1 MSTSATPTSV
11 ESLTVELR
19 RIPAFA
25 DLSDDGLQWLA
36 SQMKVVEF
44 AAGDEVVAEDSP
56 ADRMFI
62 ILEGEVSGRSENPR
76 APMSFIARAGDI
88 SGMLPYSRLTRFP
101 LSVRAMT
108 PSRVALLFTDKFD
121 EMLRRLPELGPR
133 LVGLLADRVR
143 EKTRADQQRD
153 KLMALGKLS
162 AGLAHE
168 LNNPA
173 AAARRAAADLREAFH
188 AARSARLHLDG
199 LGIDTEDRVFLSQLE
214 CDWEKN
220 HSSAAALDSLEQ
232 SDRVDELTHWL
243 EQHRVPEPWNLAASL
258 VDASCETGT
267 LDELASRFEGEILVD
282 VLRRLT
288 ASFTIAR
295 LTNEIESSTA
305 RISEL
310 VRAIKEYSWMD
321 QAPEQ
326 EVDVHNG
333 IESTLIMLKYRL
345 KGGIDV
351 VRRYDRTVPHVCAS
365 GSELNQVWT
374 NLIDN
379 AIDAM
384 NGKGEL
390 RIRTAGEFDRVLV
403 EIGDNGPGIP
413 EDIRDHIFDPF
424 FTTKPVGEGT
434 GLGLDTVWRIVQKLR
449 GEIRVESQPGDTRF
463 QVRLPAANAA
473 KGEKRQ

>member
-1 MSTSATPTSV
+1 MAASVTPGPV
-11 ESLTVELR
+11 ESLAAELR
-19 RIPAFA
+19 HIAAFS
-25 DLSDDGLQWLA
+25 DLPEEGLRWLA
-36 SQMKVVEF
+36 SEMT
-44 AAGDEVVAEDSP
+44 VAELNPGDVLSTEGSP
-56 ADRMFI
+56 ANRMWV
-62 ILEGEVSGRSENPR
+62 ILEGQIAGRSEGGNNAR
-76 APMSFIARAGDI
+76 SFSAGAGEI
-88 SGMLPYSRLTRFP
+88 TGMLPYSRLTQFP
-101 LSVRAMT
+101 LTTRAAV
-108 PSRVALLFTDKFD
+108 PSRVATFPASRFD

-133 LVGLLADRVR
+133 LVGMLADRVR
-143 EKTRADQQRD
+143 EKTRQDQQRD

-173 AAARRAAADLREAFH
+173 AAARRAAADLREAFQ

-199 LGIDTEDRVFLSQLE
+199 RGLSVEDRVYLARLE
-214 CDWEKN
+214 YDWEKN
-220 HSSAAALDSLEQ
+220 HPAVALDSLER
-232 SDRVDELTHWL
+232 SDRVDEITRWL
-243 EQHRVPEPWNLAASL
+243 EQHGIPEPWNLAASL
-258 VDASCETGT
+258 VDAACDIAALDGLAARFDGET
-267 LDELASRFEGEILVD
+267 LAD
-282 VLRRLT
+282 VLFRVT

-295 LTNEIESSTA
+295 LTSEIESATS

-310 VRAIKEYSWMD
+310 VKAIKEYSWMD

-326 EVDVHNG
+326 EVDVHKG

-345 KGGIDV
+345 KQGVNVI
-351 VRRYDRTVPHVCAS
+351 REYDRGIPPVCAS

-390 RIRTAGEFDRVLV
+390 RIRTTAEFDRVLV
-403 EIGDNGPGIP
+403 EIGDTGAGIP
-413 EDIRDHIFDPF
+413 PEIRDRIFDPF

-449 GEIRVESQPGDTRF
+449 GEIRVESRPGDTRF
-463 QVRLPAANAA
+463 QVRLPAASAS
-473 KGEKRQ
+473 KGEIHS